1 MLWDKDSIE
10 YEIFKKYE
18 PALIAIGVNFANN
31 HIQDAL
37 ENCILGLEDAL
48 RATISYSLWLYEQ
61 KKEIAPNQ
69 ILFRALTE
77 QWKPME
83 WDDNF
88 LSIEGLKS
96 QGQKWWDG
104 AAKIWGNDVRNRLVA
119 DVFIDE
125 GREYIKFTNGKEI
138 LLDTAW
144 RWGWERVLE
153 YASNY
158 EC

>member
-1 MLWDKDSIE
+1 VLWDKDSIE
-10 YEIFKKYE
+10 YEILKKYE
-18 PALIAIGVNFANN
+18 SALIAIGVNFANN

-37 ENCILGLEDAL
+37 ENCTFGLEDAL
-48 RATISYSLWLYEQ
+48 RAAISYSLWLHEQ
-61 KKEIAPNQ
+61 KKEIVATQ

-77 QWKPME
+77 QWKPKE

-88 LSIEGLKS
+88 LNIEGLKS
-96 QGQKWWDG
+96 QGQKWWDD
-104 AAKIWGNDVRNRLVA
+104 AANIWGNDVRKTLVA

-125 GREYIKFTNGKEI
+125 GREYIKFMNGKEM
-138 LLDTAW
+138 LVETAW